1 MICLCRVIRMVRVAE
16 CRCAPARRQRFA
28 VLLFLVALGAQTSLN
43 AGGEQAN
50 MSLGVVA
57 PKSSDLGLSSRG
69 ASNADA
75 LAHYSAALQFETA
88 GRLRLALEHYLAVFK
103 ADPTNADLASHTA
116 SIAMQFQGR
125 EAAIEILEKAV
136 VANPGSPEPLLN
148 LARFSSTYPPED
160 LFAKDERALD
170 AVNTAL
176 EKFPR
181 HAAVYEAAVL
191 LHLTQNRHA
200 DAVRVMGQAAGQS
213 VTSPRYWLDVGLVAE
228 RVWPLG
234 QTEFRQDHLARV
246 TPFFETALKFVS
258 KDNAEEIT
266 LEVARHFL
274 MTNDVLRSQQLCEK
288 LATEYDSLAARKL
301 LFRMYE
307 ASQQPDKALDMLEQV
322 VKQAP
327 EDVEHQRLLA
337 RVFESRKESEKAI
350 PHLQAAIQ
358 HGGGEIGDYVMLGW
372 QFWQTRELEQMVR
385 VGERTV
391 RLFPDHPLVHYQLA
405 IGYRGRDQFAKSV
418 AHFAEAEQLATDNQA
433 EMLDHTFY
441 YQYGIALERLE
452 RDDEAARVLQKSIQ
466 LTPPDKA
473 EMAANTMNFL
483 GYMWLEKNIQ
493 LDKAEE
499 LIVRANEIAPD
510 NPAYVD
516 SLGWLHFKKGDF
528 RKALAELQR
537 AAGLLPEI
545 LPEDAEILEHIG
557 LAHEQLG
564 DKVKAREFLE
574 RAAALKTPDPE
585 MRKRIEETLKR
596 MSGADTKTK

>member
-1 MICLCRVIRMVRVAE
+1 
-16 CRCAPARRQRFA
+16 
-28 VLLFLVALGAQTSLN
+28 
-43 AGGEQAN
+43 
-50 MSLGVVA
+50 MSLGVIA
-57 PKSSDLGLSSRG
+57 PPTGGFALTSRG
-69 ASNADA
+69 ALNADA
-75 LAHYSAALQFETA
+75 LAHYSAALQFESA

-103 ADPTNADLASHTA
+103 ADPTNADLAHHTA

-125 EAAIEILEKAV
+125 EAAIDILERAV
-136 VANPGSPEPLLN
+136 AANPGSPEPLLN
-148 LARFSSTYPPED
+148 FARFSSTYPPED
-160 LFAKDERALD
+160 LFAKDERALQ
-170 AVNTAL
+170 AVNKAL
-176 EKFPR
+176 EKFPQ

-191 LHLTQNRHA
+191 LHLTQNRPD
-200 DAVRVMGQAAGQS
+200 DAKKVMEQAARQA
-213 VTSPRYWLDVGLVAE
+213 VTSPRYWIEVGLVAE

-234 QTEFRQDHLARV
+234 QTEFRQDHLSHV
-246 TPFFETALKFVS
+246 TPFFETALKHVTQA
-258 KDNAEEIT
+258 DAEEIT

-274 MTNDVLRSQQLCEK
+274 MTNDVLRSRQLCEK
-288 LATEYDSLAARKL
+288 LAAENNSLPARKL

-307 ASQQPDKALDMLEQV
+307 ASEEADKALDMLQQV

-337 RVFESRKESEKAI
+337 RVFETRKESEKAI
-350 PHLQAAIQ
+350 PHLLAAIQ
-358 HGGGEIGDYVMLGW
+358 HGGGEIGDYVALGW
-372 QFWQTRELEQMVR
+372 QYWQTRELEQMVR

-418 AHFAEAEQLATDNQA
+418 AHFAEAEQLAVDNQA

-441 YQYGIALERLE
+441 YQYGIALERLK
-452 RDDEAARVLQKSIQ
+452 RDDDAARVLQKSIQ

-473 EMAANTMNFL
+473 EIAANTMNFL
-483 GYMWLEKNIQ
+483 GYMWLEKNVN

-499 LIVRANEIAPD
+499 LIVRANEILPD

-516 SLGWLHFKKGDF
+516 SLGWVYFKKGDF
-528 RKALAELQR
+528 RKALSELQR
-537 AAGLLPEI
+537 AAGLIPQI
-545 LPEDAEILEHIG
+545 QPEDAEILEHIG

-564 DKVKAREFLE
+564 DKAKAREFLE
-574 RAAALKTPDPE
+574 RAVALKTPDPE